1 MLTSNYFKLI
11 CKSFYQVTNNM
22 PLNARA
28 IIRRNTR
35 QRQSKSLRVY
45 LFLKLLRKRLNA
57 MKQDRIMGSFI
68 SRASNNLETS
78 FKLADYQ
85 NVYEQLIAFS
95 DMGRTTV
102 LGDADFEYV
111 EEDDEPEEVILVYD
125 TEPGTASNSL
135 DYSD

>member
-1 MLTSNYFKLI
+1 
-11 CKSFYQVTNNM
+11 
-22 PLNARA
+22 
-28 IIRRNTR
+28 
-35 QRQSKSLRVY
+35 
-45 LFLKLLRKRLNA
+45 

-68 SRASNNLETS
+68 SGASNNLEKS

-85 NVYEQLIAFS
+85 KVYEQLIAFS
-95 DMGRTTV
+95 DLGRTSA

-135 DYSD
+135 HYSD